1 MSQPCD
7 KGPDFER
14 LEKKFDRLDIK
25 IDKISEQLVS
35 AAVLA
40 EAHKGLQKKVSE
52 IDTRLMSVEEAPR
65 KAVGWAIASAIA
77 AAITLLF
84 SHWGSQ

>member
-14 LEKKFDRLDIK
+14 LEKKFDRIDLK
-25 IDKISEQLVS
+25 IDKIGEQLLS

-40 EAHKGLQKKVSE
+40 EAHKGLQLKVTD
-52 IDTRLMSVEEAPR
+52 IDTRLKGVEEAPR